1 MTEGT
6 GQGSGSG
13 LKSQWGVGDPKA
25 PGAGAPGS
33 GEQGTRFREAFEAAC
48 SSINESLQSVK
59 TSADA
64 AQHQAM
70 DGLRQ
75 QLVAQFQRA
84 LVKVDPVNP
93 TQAKADIDNV
103 LAAAQALKTR
113 AASTATDATAALAK
127 WQQRAA
133 EFEAGVARV
142 VEMNDAGY
150 AKAAPFLAV
159 ADAIRARVDGRKIA
173 EALASVDR
181 FLQPLAGAYAE
192 FQKQKPADAPGG
204 LFGSIANAVTGAVD
218 EAAGVAKGVA
228 NGAAKVVGQAAD
240 QVRGAAGQAADQVRG
255 AAGQVADQVRGA
267 AVQVAGKVA
276 DTAKGVAHA
285 AGEAVIGA
293 ANAVGDSADSVGG
306 DIGEAVGNVVG
317 GELGTFVGNRTG
329 KVGMGAKGASLGQAV
344 GGDAGEALGGLV
356 GDAAHWVAGAV
367 GSAMGQPPDA
377 PPKGMLGRQRSGAQ
391 ITAKPPAAFK
401 PVKGADGKTL
411 QVSQAANGAVTLLA
425 PPPKIETIT
434 FSGGGG
440 KGAAL
445 PGAVKALEDSG
456 VLKNVKT
463 VTGASVGSMTA
474 ALVAAGITAEEFKEI
489 GNRPDLADQIK
500 GGKSLPEVLFDG
512 GLSGEG
518 LEDVVRTELS
528 RSVSKRI
535 VDYVK
540 AQGASGAKPDPHILD
555 IARKLADGKQGVTF
569 RDLRDLSKVIP
580 EIKEVA
586 ISGTYMGEVNPKTGK
601 TVKGT
606 TQPQLAIFDA
616 DSQPDLE
623 VALAVHASA
632 SLPPVFKPVD
642 IPLAN
647 GTTGRFQDGGVL
659 NNAPTLDSI
668 GAERQLDPMPENGSM
683 TFIFEDENSRDVMK
697 GEAKPK
703 RSRVNDWFSGAENS
717 AADYGKNRALADRPQ
732 DVVMLPLTFTAPEK
746 DGKKG
751 KKKDFTG
758 FIDGTVNFNMKL
770 EDKLKLQEMANDATS
785 DFLKKRDAPQTRE
798 FASMEQ
804 MLMSVSRD
812 DLAAM
817 ANDGLTGAR
826 EALEFRDKV
835 VAEVAGLL
843 PLVTAHPDAAA
854 AAKDPKVK
862 AVLARLDQLANK
874 IPDRQAVV
882 AREVNRLPRLD
893 GLIDAASSPDC
904 SDTLKACSA
913 VNDALRARAHA
924 KEVLRDVIYPKM
936 VRTDSD
942 GIDGSLLQK
951 VDRDLRSAKSPEEV
965 NEAMQMAI
973 DHFRKRRDLLGLKG
987 HKAFAKEL
995 EDRLM
1000 K

>member
-13 LKSQWGVGDPKA
+13 LKAQWGVGDPQA
-25 PGAGAPGS
+25 PRAGAPGS

-64 AQHQAM
+64 AQHQAI

-93 TQAKADIDNV
+93 AQAQADIDNV

-159 ADAIRARVDGRKIA
+159 ADAIRARVDGRKIN

-228 NGAAKVVGQAAD
+228 DGAAKVVGKAAD
-240 QVRGAAGQAADQVRG
+240 QVRGAAA
-255 AAGQVADQVRGA
+255 
-267 AVQVAGKVA
+267 QVAGKVV

-285 AGEAVIGA
+285 AGEAVVGA

-306 DIGEAVGNVVG
+306 EIGEAVGNVVG
-317 GELGTFVGNRTG
+317 GELGTFVGSRTG

-356 GDAAHWVAGAV
+356 GDAAHWVAGKV
-367 GSAMGQPPDA
+367 GSAMGQPPA
-377 PPKGMLGRQRSGAQ
+377 EPPKGMLGRPRSGAA
-391 ITAKPPAAFK
+391 ITGKPPTAFK

-512 GLSGEG
+512 GLSGDG

-569 RDLRDLSKVIP
+569 RDLRELSKVIP

-601 TVKGT
+601 TVKGS

-616 DSQPDLE
+616 DTQPDLE

-668 GAERQLDPMPENGSM
+668 GAERQVDPMPENGSM
-683 TFIFEDENSRDVMK
+683 TFVFEDDNSRDVISGK
-697 GEAKPK
+697 AKPK

-732 DVVMLPLTFTAPEK
+732 DVVMLPLTFTAPGK

-758 FIDGTVNFNMKL
+758 FLDGTVNFNMKL

-817 ANDGLTGAR
+817 ADDGLTGAR

-835 VAEVAGLL
+835 VAEVTGLL
-843 PLVTAHPDAAA
+843 SLVSAHPNSAA
-854 AAKDPKVK
+854 AAKDPKVQ

-882 AREVNRLPRLD
+882 AREVNRQPRLD

-904 SDTLKACSA
+904 SDTLKACNA

-924 KEVLRDVIYPKM
+924 KEVLRDLIYPKM
-936 VRTDSD
+936 VRTDED
-942 GIDGSLLQK
+942 GVDGGLLKQ
-951 VDRDLRSAKSPEEV
+951 VDNRLRAATSPDEV
-965 NEAMQMAI
+965 NDALQLAI
-973 DHFRKRRDLLGLKG
+973 QHFRKRRDLLGLKG
-987 HKAFAKEL
+987 HKAFAQEL
-995 EDRLM
+995 EARLM